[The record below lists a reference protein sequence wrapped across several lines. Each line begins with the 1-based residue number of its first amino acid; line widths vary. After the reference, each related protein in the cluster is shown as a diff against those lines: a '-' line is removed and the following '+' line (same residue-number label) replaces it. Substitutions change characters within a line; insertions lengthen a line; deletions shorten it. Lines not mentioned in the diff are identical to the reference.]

1 MKNIIIDNINY
12 VFVRD
17 FKEDKDIRT
26 SFNYLTEV
34 TFGFNFEEWYLGG
47 YWGKQYLPYSLL
59 HDDKVISNVSVN
71 RIEFIIAEEK
81 KIGIQI
87 GTVMTAKEYRNRG
100 LNKYLLGQILEEW
113 KEKAD
118 FIYLFANSS
127 VLEFYPKFNF
137 EIVNEYQYS
146 KLVNETDNTSSIKR
160 LNIEDPKE
168 KEFLEE
174 TLKMSVP
181 ISKLAMYTNT
191 SLIMFYCLSIKKNSM
206 YYIEVLKTIV
216 IADFDGDT
224 LYLNDVFCKENVNL
238 DDVIKVMSGKD
249 VKKVVLGF
257 TPLNETDYNR
267 SLLKADDTLFVLEDK
282 VDYFKDT
289 LWMFPVLSHA

>member
-1 MKNIIIDNINY
+1 MRNIIINNINY
-12 VFVRD
+12 GFIRD
-17 FKEDKDIRT
+17 FKHNKDIRT
-26 SFNYLTEV
+26 SFNNLTEV
-34 TFGFNFEEWYLGG
+34 TFGFNLEEWYLGG
-47 YWGKQYLPYSLL
+47 YWDKQYLPYSLL
-59 HDDKVISNVSVN
+59 HDNKVISNVSVST
-71 RIEFIIAEEK
+71 IEFIIAEEK

-87 GTVMTAKEYRNRG
+87 GTVMTEKEYRNRG
-100 LNKYLLGQILEEW
+100 LNKYLLEQVLDEW

-146 KLVNETDNTSSIKR
+146 KLVNDNSNTSSIKR
-160 LNIEDPKE
+160 LNIEDAKE

-181 ISKLAMYTNT
+181 ISKVSMYDNT
-191 SLIMFYCLSIKKNSM
+191 SLIMFYCISIKKNSI

-216 IADFDGDT
+216 IAEFDGDK
-224 LYLNDVFCKENVNL
+224 LYLNDVFCKENVSLN
-238 DDVIKVMSGKD
+238 DVIKVMSGKD

-257 TPLNETDYNR
+257 TPLNATNYNS
-267 SLLKADDTLFVLEDK
+267 SLLKADDTLFILKDK
-282 VDYFKDT
+282 VDYFKDNP
-289 LWMFPVLSHA
+289 WMFPVLSHA